1 MSKYKTPFITLLVAA
16 AAWLWA
22 GTALAQAAPQNSIEA
37 LNVVSQG
44 GRVIVRITTKQPL
57 AAAPASFTV
66 NQPARIAFDFP
77 STGNALGR
85 NNQDINEG
93 ELRGM
98 SMVQVGD
105 RTRMVLNLRNMV
117 TYESQIEGNVLSV
130 VLTPVPVAEARSRTR
145 AAERFAEGTTDAKH
159 AIREVDFRRG
169 KAGEGRIVVDLG
181 DTTTGIDIRQQ
192 GQQLIVDFLKTQLP
206 ENLRK
211 RLDVQDFATPVSTV
225 STFAQGEN
233 VRMVIEPKGLWE
245 HNAYQTDTQFVIEV
259 KPVQYDPNKL
269 VQGTR
274 GGYRGE
280 KLSLN
285 FQNVDVRSVLNV
297 IADFTDLNIIT
308 SDTVGGNLT
317 LRLKDVPWDQALEI
331 IMQTRGLDMR
341 KNGNVIWIAPRDEL
355 ATKEKLELEAAQ
367 QISDLEPLRQETFQL
382 NYTKASEM
390 VIVLRGGVAAGGGGG
405 TNIPIISKRGS
416 VVADPRTNILF
427 VQDIPS
433 RLEAVRKMIATM
445 DIAVRQVMIEARI
458 VEATDKFSRTL
469 GVRLG
474 YNNLAGDKAFGG
486 SPRFVTGGA
495 LNSVAPYTAQT
506 IGGVT
511 NLSGGLA
518 NVTGATNTSM
528 ITNPLPSFP
537 QANMINLPATPTE
550 TGASSGQFSLVL
562 FNSAATKFLNLEI
575 TALESDGKGKVISSP
590 RVVTANQVEA
600 LIEQGTELPYQ
611 QATSSGATSVAFRK
625 ATLALRVKPQITPDG
640 NVIMDVD
647 INKDAVGIQTTAGFA
662 IDTKHVRTSV
672 LVENGGTVVIGGIY
686 TQDERNQVNKVP
698 FFGDLP
704 AVGPLFRNTL
714 RVDNKTELLVFL
726 TPRIIDERLSVR

>member
-1 MSKYKTPFITLLVAA
+1 MRKYKTPFITLLIAA
-16 AAWLWA
+16 AAWFWA
-22 GTALAQAAPQNSIEA
+22 GVAHAQAAPQNSIEA
-37 LNVVSQG
+37 LNVASQG
-44 GRVIVRITTKQPL
+44 GRVILRITTKQPL

-85 NNQDINEG
+85 NSQEINEG
-93 ELRGM
+93 DLRSM

-105 RTRMVLNLRNMV
+105 RTRLVLNLRNMV
-117 TYESQIEGNVLSV
+117 TYESQVEGNVLSV
-130 VLTPVPVAEARSRTR
+130 VLTPVPVAAARPSTR
-145 AAERFAEGTTDAKH
+145 AERFAEGTSDAKH
-159 AIREVDFRRG
+159 EIREIDFRRG

-192 GQQLIVDFLKTQLP
+192 GQQLIVDFQKTRLP
-206 ENLRK
+206 DNLRK

-274 GGYRGE
+274 GGYRGD

-308 SDTVGGNLT
+308 SDTVGGALT

-382 NYTKASEM
+382 NYTKAAEM
-390 VIVLRGGVAAGGGGG
+390 VLLLRGGVAAGGG

-433 RLEAVRKMIATM
+433 RLEAVRKMIATA
-445 DIAVRQVMIEARI
+445 DVPVRQVMIEARI

-474 YNNLAGDKAFGG
+474 YNNLAGNQFFGG
-486 SPRFVTGGA
+486 RPLFATGGA
-495 LNSVAPYTAQT
+495 LTSVAPYTAQT
-506 IGGVT
+506 FNGVN

-528 ITNPLPSFP
+528 LTQPLPAFP
-537 QANMINLPATPTE
+537 AANMINLPATPVE
-550 TGASSGQFSLVL
+550 SGAQAGQFSLVL

-575 TALESDGKGKVISSP
+575 TALESDGKVKIISSP
-590 RVVTANQVEA
+590 RVVTANQIEA
-600 LIEQGTELPYQ
+600 LIEQGTEIPYQ
-611 QATSSGATSVAFRK
+611 QATSSGATSIAFRK
-625 ATLALRVKPQITPDG
+625 AVLALRVKPQITPDG

-647 INKDAVGIQTTAGFA
+647 INKDAVGVLTTAGPS

-704 AVGPLFRNTL
+704 AVGPLFRNTF

>member
-1 MSKYKTPFITLLVAA
+1 MRKYKTPFITLLIAA
-16 AAWLWA
+16 AAWFWA
-22 GTALAQAAPQNSIEA
+22 GVAHAQAAPQNSIEA
-37 LNVVSQG
+37 LNVASQG
-44 GRVIVRITTKQPL
+44 GRVILRITTKQPL

-85 NNQDINEG
+85 NSQEINEG
-93 ELRGM
+93 ELRSM

-105 RTRMVLNLRNMV
+105 RTRLVLNLRNMV
-117 TYESQIEGNVLSV
+117 TYESQVEGNVLSV
-130 VLTPVPVAEARSRTR
+130 VLTPVPVAAARPSTR
-145 AAERFAEGTTDAKH
+145 AERFAEGTSDAKH
-159 AIREVDFRRG
+159 EIREIDFRRG

-192 GQQLIVDFLKTQLP
+192 GQQLVVDFQKTRLP
-206 ENLRK
+206 DNLRK

-274 GGYRGE
+274 GGYRGD

-308 SDTVGGNLT
+308 SDTVGGALT

-382 NYTKASEM
+382 NYTKAAEM
-390 VIVLRGGVAAGGGGG
+390 VLLLRGGVAAGGG

-433 RLEAVRKMIATM
+433 RLEAVRKMIATA
-445 DIAVRQVMIEARI
+445 DVPVRQVMIEARI

-474 YNNLAGDKAFGG
+474 YNNLAGNQFFGG
-486 SPRFVTGGA
+486 RPLFATGGA
-495 LNSVAPYTAQT
+495 LTSVAPYTAQT
-506 IGGVT
+506 FNGVN

-528 ITNPLPSFP
+528 LTQPLPAFP
-537 QANMINLPATPTE
+537 AANMINLPATPVE
-550 TGASSGQFSLVL
+550 SGAQAGQFSLVL

-575 TALESDGKGKVISSP
+575 TALESDGKGKIISSP
-590 RVVTANQVEA
+590 RVVTANQIEA
-600 LIEQGTELPYQ
+600 LIEQGTEIPYQ
-611 QATSSGATSVAFRK
+611 QATSSGATSIAFRK
-625 ATLALRVKPQITPDG
+625 AVLALRVKPQITPDG

-647 INKDAVGIQTTAGFA
+647 INKDAVGVLTTAGPS

-704 AVGPLFRNTL
+704 AVGPLFRNTF

>member
-1 MSKYKTPFITLLVAA
+1 
-16 AAWLWA
+16 
-22 GTALAQAAPQNSIEA
+22 
-37 LNVVSQG
+37 
-44 GRVIVRITTKQPL
+44 
-57 AAAPASFTV
+57 
-66 NQPARIAFDFP
+66 
-77 STGNALGR
+77 
-85 NNQDINEG
+85 
-93 ELRGM
+93 
-98 SMVQVGD
+98 
-105 RTRMVLNLRNMV
+105 
-117 TYESQIEGNVLSV
+117 
-130 VLTPVPVAEARSRTR
+130 
-145 AAERFAEGTTDAKH
+145 
-159 AIREVDFRRG
+159 
-169 KAGEGRIVVDLG
+169 
-181 DTTTGIDIRQQ
+181 
-192 GQQLIVDFLKTQLP
+192 
-206 ENLRK
+206 
-211 RLDVQDFATPVSTV
+211 
-225 STFAQGEN
+225 
-233 VRMVIEPKGLWE
+233 
-245 HNAYQTDTQFVIEV
+245 
-259 KPVQYDPNKL
+259 
-269 VQGTR
+269 
-274 GGYRGE
+274 
-280 KLSLN
+280 
-285 FQNVDVRSVLNV
+285 
-297 IADFTDLNIIT
+297 
-308 SDTVGGNLT
+308 
-317 LRLKDVPWDQALEI
+317 
-331 IMQTRGLDMR
+331 MR

-382 NYTKASEM
+382 NYTKAAEM
-390 VIVLRGGVAAGGGGG
+390 VVLLRGGVASGGSG

-433 RLEAVRKMIATM
+433 RLAAVRKMIATA
-445 DIAVRQVMIEARI
+445 DIPVRQVLIEARI

-474 YNNLAGDKAFGG
+474 YQNIAGNQFFGG
-486 SPRFVTGGA
+486 RPLFNVGGGITSPVTTATGA
-495 LNSVAPYTAQT
+495 
-506 IGGVT
+506 T
-511 NLSGGLA
+511 NVNA
-518 NVTGATNTSM
+518 ATNTSM
-528 ITNPLPSFP
+528 LTSPIPNFP
-537 QANMINLPATPTE
+537 QANMINLPATPTG
-550 TGASSGQFSLVL
+550 TGAQTGQFSLVL

-686 TQDERNQVNKVP
+686 TQDERNQVNKIP

>member
-1 MSKYKTPFITLLVAA
+1 MKNYRTPFITVLVAA

-22 GTALAQAAPQNSIEA
+22 GIALAQSAPPNSIEA
-37 LNVVSQG
+37 LNVASQG

-57 AAAPASFTV
+57 TAAPASFTV

-77 STGNALGR
+77 GTGNALGR

-93 ELRGM
+93 ELRSM

-117 TYESQIEGNVLSV
+117 TYESQVEGNVLSV
-130 VLTPVPVAEARSRTR
+130 VLTPVPVAEARSKTR

-159 AIREVDFRRG
+159 NIREIDFRRG

-181 DTTTGIDIRQQ
+181 DTSTGIDIRQQ

-225 STFAQGEN
+225 STFTQGEN

-274 GGYRGE
+274 GGYRGD

-390 VIVLRGGVAAGGGGG
+390 VILLRGGVSSGGAGG

-433 RLEAVRKMIATM
+433 RLEAVRKMIATS
-445 DIAVRQVMIEARI
+445 DIPVRQVMIEARI

-474 YNNLAGDKAFGG
+474 YNNIAGNQFFGG
-486 SPRFVTGGA
+486 RPLFNVG
-495 LNSVAPYTAQT
+495 
-506 IGGVT
+506 GGVT
-511 NLSGGLA
+511 SPVSTATGLA
-518 NVTGATNTSM
+518 NVNAATNTSM
-528 ITNPLPSFP
+528 LTNPIPSFP

-550 TGASSGQFSLVL
+550 TGAQAGQFSLVL

>member
-1 MSKYKTPFITLLVAA
+1 VLLAA
-16 AAWLWA
+16 LAWLTA
-22 GTALAQAAPQNSIEA
+22 GMAHAQSTPQNSIDA
-37 LNVVSQG
+37 LNIASQG

-57 AAAPASFTV
+57 SAAPASFTV

-77 STGNALGR
+77 STANALGR
-85 NNQDINEG
+85 NNQEINEG
-93 ELRGM
+93 ELRSM
-98 SMVQVGD
+98 TMVQVGD

-117 TYESQIEGNVLSV
+117 TYESQVEGNVLSV
-130 VLTPVPVAEARSRTR
+130 VLTPVPAAAARPGTR
-145 AAERFAEGTTDAKH
+145 AERFAEGTVDVKH
-159 AIREVDFRRG
+159 SIREVDFRRG

-206 ENLRK
+206 DSLRK
-211 RLDVQDFATPVSTV
+211 RLDVQDFATPVSTI
-225 STFAQGEN
+225 STFTQGDN

-269 VQGTR
+269 VQGSR

-367 QISDLEPLRQETFQL
+367 QISELEPLRQETFQL
-382 NYTKASEM
+382 NYTKAAEM
-390 VIVLRGGVAAGGGGG
+390 VILLRGGVAAGGGGG

-433 RLEAVRKMIATM
+433 RLEAVRKMIATA
-445 DIAVRQVMIEARI
+445 DIPVRQVLIEARI

-474 YNNLAGDKAFGG
+474 YQNIAGNQFFGG
-486 SPRFVTGGA
+486 RPLFNVGGGITSPVTTATGA
-495 LNSVAPYTAQT
+495 
-506 IGGVT
+506 T
-511 NLSGGLA
+511 NVNA
-518 NVTGATNTSM
+518 ATNTSM
-528 ITNPLPSFP
+528 LTSPLPSFP
-537 QANMINLPATPTE
+537 QANMINLPATPTG
-550 TGASSGQFSLVL
+550 TGAQTGQFSLVL

-640 NVIMDVD
+640 NVIMEVD

-686 TQDERNQVNKVP
+686 TQDERNDVNKIP

-714 RVDNKTELLVFL
+714 RMDNKTELLVFL